1 MILLYPALLCAE
13 GGEESGGAWTR
24 GEQGYY
30 FQVALTSFTASE
42 EYDLLGRRRL
52 LFTDSSSFD
61 QGTFG
66 ATDIHFRGE
75 LGITSWLTAT
85 ASTEYKVAVRE
96 VRYLPTGRDSTA
108 SASGLGDLWI
118 GSRFRLLDADSP
130 FAASLTL
137 GWKAPLASYTQ
148 AIPLGTG
155 VAEYELM
162 LAGGSN
168 YRVAD
173 LFDGH
178 AQMSGGYRLRH
189 RGSDEF
195 RYLAE
200 VGVRLL
206 EALKLKGVLDGIAS
220 TADLEENQ
228 RGDIF
233 DQSFTRLSLSMLI
246 KVDAG
251 TELTAGYSGT
261 VGGQNTLAGS
271 SVTFGIAWLR

>member
-1 MILLYPALLCAE
+1 MILLHPALLRAE

-24 GEQGYY
+24 QDQGYY
-30 FQVALTSFTASE
+30 YQVALTSFTASE
-42 EYDLLGRRRL
+42 EYDLLGRRRR
-52 LFTDSSSFD
+52 LFTDSASFD

-75 LGITSWLTAT
+75 LGLTDWLTAV

-108 SASGLGDLWI
+108 SASGLGDLWV
-118 GSRFRLLDADSP
+118 GTRFRLLPFESP
-130 FAASLTL
+130 FAASVTL

-155 VAEYELM
+155 VAEYELV

-168 YRVAD
+168 YTIAD
-173 LFDGH
+173 LLDGH
-178 AQMSGGYRLRH
+178 AQLSAGYRLRH

-206 EALKLKGVLDGIAS
+206 DALRLKGVIDGVAS

-228 RGDIF
+228 RGAIF
-233 DQSFTRLSLSMLI
+233 DQSFTRMNLSMLI
-246 KVDAG
+246 KVDEG
-251 TELTAGYSGT
+251 TELTAGYAGT